1 MKNLL
6 PSVYALIGRPGSS
19 SDPAAAVEIDRVAIS
34 SLLLHTCCLNHHHSF
49 EECLGHELNANL
61 GQEARGGYLW

>member
-6 PSVYALIGRPGSS
+6 PSVCDPIGRPGSS
-19 SDPAAAVEIDRVAIS
+19 LDPTAVEIDRVAIS
-34 SLLLHTCCLNHHHSF
+34 SATCCLNHHHSF

>member
-6 PSVYALIGRPGSS
+6 PSVCTPIGRPGSS
-19 SDPAAAVEIDRVAIS
+19 SDPAAVENWTVWLLV
-34 SLLLHTCCLNHHHSF
+34 SLLLYTCCLNHHHSF
-49 EECLGHELNANL
+49 EECLGHDLNANL

>member
-6 PSVYALIGRPGSS
+6 PSVCAPIGRPGSS

-34 SLLLHTCCLNHHHSF
+34 SAIAPYLLS
-49 EECLGHELNANL
+49 
-61 GQEARGGYLW
+61 

>member
-1 MKNLL
+1 MVGPVQVQTLQQQWKLTVLL
-6 PSVYALIGRPGSS
+6 LV
-19 SDPAAAVEIDRVAIS
+19 

-49 EECLGHELNANL
+49 EECLGHDLNANL